1 MSEYRH
7 LDEIEE
13 NLRRMAESSN
23 RIEGFV
29 LFADGF
35 DGFSGVNERLL
46 EFVNDEYDRKSLLFN
61 INEPWSRTTP
71 YRYGDI
77 FAAVNCNLINYLLQQ
92 PIKMPSF

>member
-61 INEPWSRTTP
+61 VNEPWSRTTP
-71 YRYGDI
+71 YRYYKWGF
-77 FAAVNCNLINYLLQQ
+77 FASPRKNTVISSYT
-92 PIKMPSF
+92 MTFS

>member
-61 INEPWSRTTP
+61 VNEPWSRTTP
-71 YRYGDI
+71 YRY
-77 FAAVNCNLINYLLQQ
+77 LQ
-92 PIKMPSF
+92 KWEYFLSHRFE